1 MCGIAGIIA
10 LNEKGRASL
19 PGINEALSCL
29 KKRGPDAAGTYTHGM
44 VSLAHTRLSIIDT
57 SEAGAQPMT
66 DPSGRYTLIFNGEFF
81 NFKEHRK
88 RLVDQ
93 GISLHSHSDTE
104 VLLHL
109 YILEGE
115 HCLRH
120 VNGFFALAIYDREEE
135 SLFLARDR
143 MGIKPF
149 LYYAGADAFCF
160 ASEMKALMAMGI
172 PRVIDNTSLYAYFQ
186 LNYIPETFSILEGVR
201 KLSPGHC
208 MKIRKGHVLDA
219 VERKYYEIPYD
230 EEAAETVKPGDSYEQ
245 AQKKLFELLD
255 ASVQR
260 RLISDVPLGAFLSGG
275 LDSSVIV
282 ALAARHTPHLKTF
295 SIGFKDEPY
304 FDETYYANLVAEKYK
319 TDHTAFSLSTGDLL
333 NDLFPALDYLDEPFA
348 DSSALAVHILSRE
361 TRKHVTVAL
370 SGDGADELFGGYNK
384 HRAEYNARHAGFKH
398 RLISMGYPLWKILPQ
413 SRNSKYGNLF
423 RQLNRFADG
432 MHRDAAQRYWRW
444 ASLMTQEE
452 SARLLGQI
460 PVDRQAFNSRQS
472 VLVQHIRG
480 KDSLNDVLLSD
491 MKLVLPGDMLRK
503 VDSMSMANSLEVR
516 VPILDYTVVD
526 FAFSL
531 PSSYK
536 ITAEGRKVILRET
549 FAHLLPREL
558 VTRRKQGFEIP
569 LHRWFNNELKTLLTN
584 DLLED
589 NFIREQNLFAPA
601 EVKHIKSRL
610 FSGNPGEAAGQAWA
624 LLAFQYWWKKYFIA

>member
-1 MCGIAGIIA
+1 MCGIAGVVA
-10 LNEKGRASL
+10 LNEKGRSAL
-19 PGINEALSCL
+19 PGIQEALACL
-29 KKRGPDAAGTYTHGM
+29 KKRGPDADGIYTHGNVAM
-44 VSLAHTRLSIIDT
+44 AHTRLSIIDT
-57 SEAGAQPMT
+57 SDSGAQPMT

-81 NFKEHRK
+81 NYLEHRK
-88 RLVDQ
+88 GLLDKGVVLR
-93 GISLHSHSDTE
+93 SHSDTE

-115 HCLRH
+115 NCLRH
-120 VNGFFALAIYDREEE
+120 VNGFFSLAIYDREEE
-135 SLFLARDR
+135 SIFLARDR

-149 LYYAGADAFCF
+149 LYYADENTFLF

-172 PRVIDNTSLYAYFQ
+172 PRVIDRTSLYSYFQ
-186 LNYIPETFSILEGVR
+186 LNYIPEPYSILEGVK
-201 KLSPGHC
+201 KLSPGHFL
-208 MKIRKGHVLDA
+208 KISKGGNDLR
-219 VERKYYEIPYD
+219 EKQYYAIPYD
-230 EEAAETVKPGDSYEQ
+230 EKKDDAVYTGGSYQQ

-282 ALAARHTPHLKTF
+282 ALAARHTQQLKTF

-319 TDHTAFSLSTGDLL
+319 TDHTAFNLSTADLL

-398 RLISMGYPLWKILPQ
+398 RMISLGYPLWKILPQ

-423 RQLNRFADG
+423 RQLDRFADG
-432 MHRDAAQRYWRW
+432 MHKSPAQRYWRW
-444 ASLMTQEE
+444 ASVATQDEA
-452 SARLLGQI
+452 SRLLGII
-460 PVDRQAFNSRQS
+460 PLDKQEFESRQAG
-472 VLVQHIRG
+472 LLQHING
-480 KDSLNDVLLSD
+480 KYSLNDVLVTD

-516 VPILDYTVVD
+516 VPLLDYKVVD

-531 PSSYK
+531 PSSFK
-536 ITAEGRKVILRET
+536 ITSAGRKVILRET

-558 VTRRKQGFEIP
+558 VMRRKQGFEIP
-569 LHRWFNNELKTLLTN
+569 LHRWFNNELKSLLTN

-601 EVKHIKSRL
+601 EVKHIKSKL
-610 FSGNPGEAAGQAWA
+610 FSSNPGEAAAKAWA
-624 LLAFQYWWKKYFIA
+624 LLAFQYWWKKYFIS